1 MSYVLIHADT
11 LTSSWLAPFLE
22 MPEVATHRIQE
33 AHELVP
39 DHSPT
44 VFVLD
49 PGSRAAFPV
58 EQLRAFVDA
67 GGAIVALGSAGETDV
82 PEALPTELLSAFV
95 PPSTGWPRMVEIIA
109 TRVRGSAPRPGG
121 VRQLLVAVRAAFR
134 EAAARAESGRAR
146 KEALL
151 RGSEVTELTSISSK
165 LMTERDPTK
174 LMDDILT
181 QARRFSQSDAGSLY
195 LVETNDDGVKLL
207 RFKWAQNFSKPD
219 VPFKETTIRM
229 DGTSSLAG
237 YAATTG
243 EPLVFDDVYSLP
255 PDAGVTFDRSF
266 DERYGYRTT
275 SMLMIPMKDHKDVVI
290 GVLQLINRKKDF
302 NTRLATLEDVQRQVV
317 AYSKRT
323 VDLVMALAGQAAV
336 AIENSNLYK
345 EIENLFEGFVT
356 AAVHAIE
363 QRDPVTQGH
372 SRRVATFTVGLAE
385 VVDGVRDGPYRN
397 VHFSREQLR
406 ELKYAGLLHD
416 FGKVG
421 VREEVLQKAK
431 KLYPGGID
439 LIRERH
445 AFLVR
450 TAEREFWRRRTEYL
464 QQRGDAG
471 YDVFL
476 RDLEATHARELADLD
491 RFLEIVAR
499 ANEPQLLAGEASS
512 ELQDFATRSYES
524 LGGDPRPF
532 LTPDEVRFLT
542 IPRGSLDDAERKEI
556 ENHVNHT
563 FRFLQKIPWTRELRR
578 VPDIAFG
585 HHEKLNGA
593 GYPRHI
599 TADDIPPE
607 TRMMTI
613 SDIFD
618 ALTAADRPYKKD
630 HKVGPD
636 YALTI
641 MERELVKPG
650 QLDDALFRLFVGA
663 RVFERAP
670 AAD

>member
-1 MSYVLIHADT
+1 
-11 LTSSWLAPFLE
+11 
-22 MPEVATHRIQE
+22 
-33 AHELVP
+33 
-39 DHSPT
+39 
-44 VFVLD
+44 
-49 PGSRAAFPV
+49 
-58 EQLRAFVDA
+58 
-67 GGAIVALGSAGETDV
+67 
-82 PEALPTELLSAFV
+82 
-95 PPSTGWPRMVEIIA
+95 
-109 TRVRGSAPRPGG
+109 
-121 VRQLLVAVRAAFR
+121 VAVRAAFR